1 MDRPN
6 TNTPC
11 KSSGG
16 AGGRRRR
23 TPEHSR
29 GARPRATPHTPTT
42 LMDDEQEARRLMTA
56 ADMQLRQTLIGLPST
71 IGLVLQVAQ
80 KKQLAKILDEADA
93 ATYGALERHLL
104 ALHTYVREWAAPATT
119 AAMRAQISDDVASL
133 VAPFAFSRGFL
144 LQAGHALI
152 APPRDPSLQLA
163 PEAQAT
169 AVHKVT
175 AARALLAQAVEAL
188 VVLHLPFV
196 ERFTH
201 GFVGVYRRYGRR
213 LEPTD
218 QLDLYQEGC
227 VGLLRAAWR
236 YNPRHNTRFWTYARH
251 WVHQALGRLM
261 PKLGGVVVTPERVRA
276 QQKTI
281 ARTKQRL
288 STFLDRDPDARELA
302 LALGV
307 PLHQGRLTADLPP
320 RCLSTETP
328 IGDGG
333 LTLGDVLIDPQGE
346 AWLLQLENEDG
357 GEDDH

>member
-6 TNTPC
+6 TNTPRRRDR
-11 KSSGG
+11 G

-23 TPEHSR
+23 EPERGR
-29 GARPRATPHTPTT
+29 GAGPHTTPHTPAAVT
-42 LMDDEQEARRLMTA
+42 DEEREARRAMTA
-56 ADMQLRQTLIGLPST
+56 ADTQLRETLLGLPST
-71 IGLVLQVAQ
+71 IGFVLQVAH

-93 ATYGALERHLL
+93 ATHGTLERHLL
-104 ALHTYVREWAAPATT
+104 ALHAYLREWAAPETT
-119 AAMRAQISDDVASL
+119 ATMRVQIADDVASL
-133 VAPFAFSRGFL
+133 LAPFAFSRGFL
-144 LQAGHALI
+144 LQAAQALT

-163 PEAQAT
+163 PKVQAT
-169 AVHKVT
+169 AVQRVT
-175 AARALLAQAVEAL
+175 AARATLAQAVETLAL
-188 VVLHLPFV
+188 LHLPFV
-196 ERFTH
+196 ERFTR
-201 GFVGVYRRYGRR
+201 GFVAVYRRYGRH

-218 QLDLYQEGC
+218 QLDLFQEGC

-236 YNPRHNTRFWTYARH
+236 YTPQHNTRFWTYARH
-251 WVHQALGRLM
+251 WVHQALGRLV
-261 PKLGGVVVTPERVRA
+261 PKLDAVVVPPERVRA
-276 QQKTI
+276 QHKTI

-333 LTLGDVLIDPQGE
+333 LTLGDLLIDPQGE
-346 AWLLQLENEDG
+346 EWFTQLENEDG
-357 GEDDH
+357 GEDDQ